1 MTAEI
6 TPVSVSIFAKVK
18 HSITQLYGNLV
29 KDKTLSRRLLFAA
42 AVILVGLAIASIK
55 FVEVSG
61 ADPVKTI
68 VAASQAVIAPQPT
81 GPAQSNAQFAQY
93 PSWTQDFSTQKDGL
107 LNTKYWNILIGPADN
122 SNGEKQY
129 YTNDPGNI
137 SVTGGA
143 LHLTAT
149 NTAQLGGYQFG
160 SARIESKGKKAFL
173 YGRIDV
179 TAKLPKGT
187 GTWPAVWMLSDNDT
201 YANKTP
207 ASNPLHYRNG
217 GEMDIIEAVGY
228 LPDQNYSVAHTAS
241 DVALR
246 NGSGAFGV
254 VTVPNSATEYATY
267 TLLWTPTQ
275 LTFMVNGTAYFT
287 YSRPAN
293 SDYTTWP
300 YDQPFYL
307 VANLAIGGSWG
318 GTKGVDASALPTS
331 LDIRSIYYYSY
342 VGPTA

>member
-1 MTAEI
+1 MPRKP
-6 TPVSVSIFAKVK
+6 TPVRVFSHVK
-18 HSITQLYGNLV
+18 HMVTRLRRNLT
-29 KDKTLSRRLLFAA
+29 KDKTLLRRLIFGAA
-42 AVILVGLAIASIK
+42 IILTGLAIASVK
-55 FVEVSG
+55 FVEVSN
-61 ADPVKTI
+61 ADPIKTI
-68 VAASQAVIAPQPT
+68 VAASQNIVTPQPT
-81 GPAQSNAQFAQY
+81 GPAQTDAQFTQY
-93 PSWTQDFSTQKDGL
+93 PSWSQNFSTQKSNVL
-107 LNTKYWNILIGPADN
+107 STQYWNVLTGPADN

-129 YTNDPGNI
+129 YSNDAANI
-137 SVTGGA
+137 NVKDGA

-149 NTAQLGGYQFG
+149 KSAQPNGYQYG

-187 GTWPAVWMLSDNDT
+187 GTWPAVWMLSDNEV

-217 GEMDIIEAVGY
+217 GEIDIIEAVGY

-241 DVALR
+241 DVKLR
-246 NGSGAFGV
+246 NGSGAFGM
-254 VTVPNSATEYATY
+254 VTVPNSASDYATY

-287 YSRPAN
+287 YNRPAN
-293 SDYTTWP
+293 GDYTTWP

-318 GTKGVDASALPTS
+318 GTKGIDDAALPSS

-342 VGPTA
+342 TGPTA